1 MIVNADTEIES
12 PHFGCTCA
20 RLRKLTRRITRV
32 YDAQLAAQG
41 IKTTQYSLM
50 VNAAA
55 APRTVSD
62 LAARMDVERTT
73 LTRNLRALVDQG
85 WLKLGVGRDPRTR
98 VVSVTPSGQRK
109 LEAAKPYWRA
119 AQLQVEAMLGAR
131 FVGALHDQ
139 IDTALLQLP
148 FAPPPSLESSEG
160 KDA

>member
-1 MIVNADTEIES
+1 MEFETPE
-12 PHFGCTCA
+12 FGCTCA

-62 LAARMDVERTT
+62 LAAIMDMERTT
-73 LTRNLRALVDQG
+73 LTRNLRALVNQG
-85 WLKLGVGRDPRTR
+85 WLSHGVGRDLRTR
-98 VVSVTPSGQRK
+98 VVSITPAGRRI
-109 LEAAKPYWRA
+109 LAAAKPYWRA
-119 AQLQVEAMLGAR
+119 AQLQVEALLGDR
-131 FVGALHDQ
+131 FVGTLHDQ

-148 FAPPPSLESSEG
+148 FAPPSLEGEM
-160 KDA
+160 A